1 MGDKSVE
8 TLYSETR
15 FSSVLDTFPLPSR
28 PPSPFP
34 PQTMLIFLFLR
45 LHRPLHLHNIE
56 LGGKGMLDAIKIG
69 QMLKYR
75 KAFFVPK
82 RVSTTFVTHCGYSKL
97 QSTPN
102 SAMNL
107 ELAVSGIMIMSS
119 LLCVIFVWA
128 DGSGCQVLKFSQSG
142 NKSAHNYFFQDQDK
156 QQLIRFFV
164 SRFLWSKFIQ
174 IG

>member
-34 PQTMLIFLFLR
+34 PKQCWFFYFVNCTDHSVYTAL
-45 LHRPLHLHNIE
+45 NWGA
-56 LGGKGMLDAIKIG
+56 GGIRKLTLDAIKIE

-128 DGSGCQVLKFSQSG
+128 DGSGCQVLK
-142 NKSAHNYFFQDQDK
+142 SAHNYFFQDQDK

>member
-34 PQTMLIFLFLR
+34 PKQCWFFYFFDCTDHCTYSTL
-45 LHRPLHLHNIE
+45 NW
-56 LGGKGMLDAIKIG
+56 GGKGMLDAIKIE

-128 DGSGCQVLKFSQSG
+128 DGSGCQVLK
-142 NKSAHNYFFQDQDK
+142 SAHNYFFQDQDK